1 MLISPE
7 NVIKPNVVLSTKKQ
21 YSSFS
26 KKLFVFQKASF
37 KVRVMKIFKIS
48 IDCHIKIHQSLK
60 RMAISKIPRAAF
72 ARNLCSFSY
81 L

>member
-48 IDCHIKIHQSLK
+48 IDCHIKIH
-60 RMAISKIPRAAF
+60 
-72 ARNLCSFSY
+72 
-81 L
+81 